1 MNILLLSLGGG
12 GGNILR
18 SVKAQYQRDLAIA
31 EHTDA
36 QYAARLKHSVAT
48 RFADTNRY
56 SLVDVPEDERVLIG
70 SATGGHMGARHDPA
84 VARQA
89 FEESR
94 TEIER
99 LISQYS
105 TVIIIATGGKGTG
118 TGTIL
123 PVTLLARQH
132 KKLVIPIFVR
142 PSFERHEVEKR
153 RYDEALAIT
162 RQLDAAQVRFIE
174 ILNDRGYVDS
184 HPEPQTVV
192 WERMNVPLARAL
204 RGLLYVLWDLSQVDP
219 SDLSALFAGHG
230 RLRIGFSE
238 LDPAP
243 GTDPSDD
250 EMQSA
255 VQSCWDNR
263 FCNIHEPVGTSLI
276 CIQGQW
282 SNVAD
287 AKIKC
292 LLAAQAGAAD
302 SAAYNPLYA
311 RAFHT
316 PKPWGVTAL
325 FAEHTGHHEPLD
337 INWSLEHEPSTE
349 TAPPVIA
356 DLDRRYVDVESAP
369 RVGPSTTVEPS
380 TTDLE
385 LLPVA
390 VKGDPGSPDVTSC
403 SEPSAVIA
411 SFPTELPFA
420 KARTFTSFWDLALAM
435 NRSDPA
441 ALVVAEKGSD
451 ADVPVDAAELKKL
464 LGTVWFRAV
473 FHRLSAAWRDRL
485 LDVMVSNVVVPNHQL
500 RLGRRDIHLRDLG
513 HAELKEA
520 FSRSSFS
527 EAARADLHLLM
538 AIGNLWGPDSLAR
551 LHFADPA
558 NNAEMSPK
566 LSWMMQ
572 GFRR

>member
-1 MNILLLSLGGG
+1 VNILLLSLGGG

-18 SVKAQYQRDLAIA
+18 SVKALYQRDLAIA
-31 EHTDA
+31 EHTDP
-36 QYAARLKHSVAT
+36 QYAVRLNHSVAT

-56 SLVDVPEDERVLIG
+56 SLVDVPENERVLLG
-70 SATGGHMGARHDPA
+70 SATGRYMGARHDPE

-94 TEIER
+94 PEIER

-105 TVIIIATGGKGTG
+105 TIVVIATGGKGTG

-153 RYDEALAIT
+153 RYDEAMAIT

-184 HPEPQTVV
+184 HPEPQSVV
-192 WERMNVPLARAL
+192 WERMNVPVARAL
-204 RGLLYVLWDLSQVDP
+204 RGLLYVMWDLSQVDP

-250 EMQSA
+250 EVQSA

-263 FCNIHEPVGTSLI
+263 FCNIREPIGTSLI

-287 AKIKC
+287 AKIKS
-292 LLAAQAGAAD
+292 LLAAQVGAAD

-325 FAEHTGHHEPLD
+325 FAEHTGHHAPLD
-337 INWSLEHEPSTE
+337 INWSLDDEPSPE
-349 TAPPVIA
+349 PVSRLVA
-356 DLDRRYVDVESAP
+356 DWDLRNVEVESAP
-369 RVGPSTTVEPS
+369 VERA
-380 TTDLE
+380 TADIE
-385 LLPVA
+385 LVRDA
-390 VKGDPGSPDVTSC
+390 EHHPGNPDVAAC
-403 SEPSAVIA
+403 FEPSAVIA
-411 SFPTELPFA
+411 SFPTELA
-420 KARTFTSFWDLALAM
+420 CAQTRTFASFWDLALAM

-441 ALVVAEKGSD
+441 ALGVAQNGFD
-451 ADVPVDAAELKKL
+451 ADIPVEAAELKKL

-473 FHRLSAAWRDRL
+473 FQRLSAAWRERL
-485 LDVMVSNVVVPNHQL
+485 LTVVADTTVFPNHGL
-500 RLGRRDIHLRDLG
+500 RIGRREVYMRDASLP
-513 HAELKEA
+513 ELKEL
-520 FSRSSFS
+520 FSKSSLTEAVRSDV
-527 EAARADLHLLM
+527 RLLM
-538 AIGNLWGPDSLAR
+538 AIGDLWGAESFRR
-551 LHFADPA
+551 LQFADKVCGPGPA
-558 NNAEMSPK
+558 SK
-566 LSWMMQ
+566 LTLMMQ
-572 GFRR
+572 GLRR